1 MLKKALIVID
11 FINELTHPDGKLA
24 HGCEFL
30 KKHQTINNANRAI
43 LHAKNAS
50 WLIIFI
56 KVGFSKNYVDCPTDS
71 PVFGS
76 APQQGVLQLGCWGT
90 EFLEELEYQKGDLVI
105 IKHRVSPFYNTELD
119 LVLRNHHIETLY
131 ISGFSTDMAVQ
142 STIKEGHDRDYKMVL
157 ITDACGAFTAE
168 NHNYA
173 LHLMK
178 RLAEFTTSDH
188 LI

>member
-30 KKHQTINNANRAI
+30 KKHQTINKANRAI
-43 LHAKNAS
+43 L
-50 WLIIFI
+50 
-56 KVGFSKNYVDCPTDS
+56 DS